1 MADALSRIPST
12 FHMKVRAC
20 TIKGEVNI
28 YLDSTTDALLV
39 SDIKLTEIKK
49 AQDED
54 HVHTWWLKVLALKA
68 EWIGSTFLTQSLS
81 WRSET
86 VLVRVAK
93 NRYTLSQK
101 TRGSEQS
108 TWRTSWDNY
117 M

>member
-54 HVHTWWLKVLALKA
+54 HVHT
-68 EWIGSTFLTQSLS
+68 
-81 WRSET
+81 
-86 VLVRVAK
+86 
-93 NRYTLSQK
+93 
-101 TRGSEQS
+101 
-108 TWRTSWDNY
+108 
-117 M
+117 